1 MASEKDMKMLA
12 DISRMYYDEGMKQV
26 DIAVKFSISRSL
38 VSKYLTKARELGI
51 VEIIIHDDHFHPFR
65 NLEKKL
71 KKRFG
76 YTDVIIIETQ
86 EEKKFQKIRLGDAA
100 AQYFKKKL
108 KNNDI
113 VAVSPGTSVHHMA
126 TSSSLF
132 SNFPDV
138 TFVPLTGGLSHQH
151 YDIQSNVVSHIFADR
166 IGAKKIELH
175 APITVDTVEAKE
187 MMMNQPFIKNAFT
200 VAKNADIAIIGI
212 GGAPVYSTMTK
223 TYLIGED
230 NKDEYYHPDIVG
242 DLCYNFIN
250 KDGKL
255 VECAWNERVISLDL
269 DSLRNIP
276 MIICVA
282 EGLEKVDAIH
292 AASINNLVDVLAT
305 DSKTAEA
312 LLMKE

>member
-1 MASEKDMKMLA
+1 MVSEKDMKMLA
-12 DISRMYYDEGMKQV
+12 DISRMYYDEGAKQAE
-26 DIAVKFSISRSL
+26 IALKYSISRSL
-38 VSKYLTKARELGI
+38 VSKYLSKARELGI
-51 VEIIIHDDHFHPFR
+51 VEIIIHDDHLHPFR

-76 YTDVIIIETQ
+76 FTDVIIIETQ
-86 EEKKFQKIRLGDAA
+86 TERNYQKTRLGDAA

-108 KNNDI
+108 KKGDI
-113 VAVSPGTSVHHMA
+113 VAISPGTTVHHMA

-151 YDIQSNVVSHIFADR
+151 YDIQSNVISHIFADR
-166 IGAKKIELH
+166 LGAKKMELH
-175 APITVDTVEAKE
+175 APITVDTVAAKK
-187 MMMNQPFIKNAFT
+187 MMLEQPFIKKSFT

-212 GGAPVYSTMTK
+212 GGAPVYSTMVK
-223 TYLIGED
+223 NYL
-230 NKDEYYHPDIVG
+230 DEEKKIDFSHPDIVG

-255 VECAWNERVISLDL
+255 VDCAWNNRVISLDL

-276 MIICVA
+276 MLICVA
-282 EGLEKVDAIH
+282 EGLEKVNAIH
-292 AASINNLVDVLAT
+292 AASTNHLIDVLAT
-305 DSKTAEA
+305 DAQTAEA

>member
-1 MASEKDMKMLA
+1 MLSEKDMKMLA
-12 DISRMYYDEGMKQV
+12 DIARLYYDEGMKQA

-51 VEIIIHDDHFHPFR
+51 VEIIIHDDHLHPFR

-76 YTDVIIIETQ
+76 YTDVIIIDSQDERNY
-86 EEKKFQKIRLGDAA
+86 QKSRLGSAA

-108 KNNDI
+108 KNGDI
-113 VAVSPGTSVHHMA
+113 VAVSPGTTVHHMA
-126 TSSSLF
+126 ASSILVSDY
-132 SNFPDV
+132 PDV

-151 YDIQSNVVSHIFADR
+151 YDIQSNVISHIFGDKM
-166 IGAKKIELH
+166 GAKKIELH

-187 MMMNQPFIKNAFT
+187 MMLNQPFIKKPFT

-212 GGAPVYSTMTK
+212 GGAPVYSTMAK
-223 TYLIGED
+223 NYLDAEENKED
-230 NKDEYYHPDIVG
+230 FYHPDIVG

-250 KDGKL
+250 KEGKL
-255 VECAWNERVISLDL
+255 VDCAWNERVISLDL

-282 EGLEKVDAIH
+282 EGLEKVAAIH

-305 DSKTAEA
+305 DSQTAEA